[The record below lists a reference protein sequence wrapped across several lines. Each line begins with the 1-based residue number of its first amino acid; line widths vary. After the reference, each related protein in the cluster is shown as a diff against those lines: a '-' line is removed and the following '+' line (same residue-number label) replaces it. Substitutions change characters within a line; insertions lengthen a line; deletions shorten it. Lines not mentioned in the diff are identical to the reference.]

1 VTDGHEVKSLWNLE
15 IRRNVRAG
23 GLQQWIQ
30 LEEPLPDPNKPIASL
45 SDQRPPL
52 AWQITPLN

>member
-1 VTDGHEVKSLWNLE
+1 LKFEGTLGPE
-15 IRRNVRAG
+15 AFG
-23 GLQQWIQ
+23 TMQQWIQ